1 MASRSGLLFA
11 YKGNHFFANKQISC
25 CFFFLFREEFFGGVQ
40 SIPLPK
46 IRQLNK
52 HFFYL
57 CSLLEHPCR
66 ANPARIGAGAAH
78 YKTLSNPLFR
88 TVEPAHRSWDAN
100 GDSVHKVGI
109 PSPPKK
115 YPI

>member
-1 MASRSGLLFA
+1 MPSFGTSLQG
-11 YKGNHFFANKQISC
+11 
-25 CFFFLFREEFFGGVQ
+25 CF
-40 SIPLPK
+40 
-46 IRQLNK
+46 
-52 HFFYL
+52 
-57 CSLLEHPCR
+57 
-66 ANPARIGAGAAH
+66 PARIGAGAAH

-115 YPI
+115 TGLWVKMQAAIGLHRLFYKG